1 MRFQL
6 DIKGFHN
13 DVNKGLMKPKR
24 LTVWYTSDN
33 LGKTLSIGDLEDG
46 TQLTVPFDQIL
57 KMINK

>member
-1 MRFQL
+1 MRFQI

-13 DVNKGLMKPKR
+13 NVKHGIMEPKR

-33 LGKTLSIGDLEDG
+33 LGKTLSIGDIEDG
-46 TQLTVPFDQIL
+46 TQLTPFDQIS